1 MKTHFRRNILAL
13 AMLAGTYAQS
23 AQAYTPGVY
32 FTEVL
37 VDSSA
42 STFFV
47 EITNLTGS
55 SISLSGWGFDD
66 STRGISQTPSC
77 PNGDDGEC
85 FFEFSPAELSPL
97 SGTLSNGQSVIL
109 TNAYPSVS
117 SAINEGGAASKA
129 FTEIW
134 GLPSTAVSIG
144 STSASGG
151 LPTTV
156 KLIQITDPTRFTL
169 NTSGDELN
177 LYNSNGDL
185 VDRLQYFS
193 GFAVDGYSRQAM
205 NDDLGKNQPG
215 GWDLSHVNDMFGS
228 YQASLNADVG
238 NPGFYD
244 ADLTAV
250 PEPETYAMMLAGIGL
265 IGLVARRRKGIAKIY
280 A

>member
-66 STRGISQTPSC
+66 SSRGISQTPSC

-85 FFEFSPAELSPL
+85 FYEFSPAELAQL
-97 SGTLSNGQSVIL
+97 SGTLLNEQSVIL

-129 FTEIW
+129 FTQIW
-134 GLPSTAVSIG
+134 GLPSTPVTG
-144 STSASGG
+144 GGTSTSGG

-156 KLIQITDPTRFTL
+156 KIIQITDLSRFTL
-169 NTSGDELN
+169 NSSDELN
-177 LYNSNGDL
+177 LFDNNGDL
-185 VDRLQYFS
+185 VDQLAYSS
-193 GFAVDGYSRQAM
+193 GFVVDGYSRQVKPE
-205 NDDLGKNQPG
+205 NLGTNQASQ
-215 GWDLSHVNDMFGS
+215 WKLSNINDMFGS
-228 YQASLNADVG
+228 YQASLNADIG

>member
-1 MKTHFRRNILAL
+1 MTTHFRRNILAL

-77 PNGDDGEC
+77 PYGDDGEC
-85 FFEFSPAELSPL
+85 FFEFSPAELFPL
-97 SGTLSNGQSVIL
+97 SGTLANKQSIIL
-109 TNAYPSVS
+109 TNAFASVS
-117 SAINEGGAASKA
+117 SAINEGGASNKA

-134 GLPSTAVSIG
+134 GLPSTPVTIG

-151 LPTTV
+151 NPTTV
-156 KLIQITDPTRFTL
+156 KILQITDSSRFTL

-177 LYNSNGDL
+177 LYDSNGAL
-185 VDRLQYFS
+185 VDRLTYYS
-193 GFAVDGYSRQAM
+193 GFAVDGHSRQAM
-205 NDDLGKNQPG
+205 NGDLGQNQAS
-215 GWDLSHVNDMFGS
+215 GWDLSHINDMFGS
-228 YQASLNADVG
+228 YKASLNNDIG